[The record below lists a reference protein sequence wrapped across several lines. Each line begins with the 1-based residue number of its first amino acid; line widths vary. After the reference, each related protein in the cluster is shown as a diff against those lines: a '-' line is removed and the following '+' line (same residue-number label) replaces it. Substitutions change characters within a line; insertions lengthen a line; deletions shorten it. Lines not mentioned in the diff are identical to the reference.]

1 MITPCRA
8 IILKVKQKEI
18 QNAEF
23 EEKKSTIERRVEA
36 KYVFK
41 DMQNLKK
48 DLILNRIK
56 EMMTSWSDPTQL
68 ILQLVKEKELRD
80 SFY

>member
-1 MITPCRA
+1 VITPCRA

-36 KYVFK
+36 KYVLK

>member
-36 KYVFK
+36 KYVLK

>member
-36 KYVFK
+36 KYVLK

-56 EMMTSWSDPTQL
+56 EMMASWSDPTQL